1 MSERTP
7 RRLLE
12 GDANPFGRELLTAAR
27 SDRMSRHRSA
37 AAIAAAIAT
46 TAPASALAS
55 ADAGSGASAPAAPSA
70 GLSLVTKLALG
81 LAVAGGIALSVAYSE
96 RAPVSAP
103 VARAP
108 ALATPQEIDTTAP
121 GVPASPVQRAE
132 TTVSVHDLPA
142 VPSAHASSTSRTRPT
157 ASAARDVEAP
167 APGSDPTIDS
177 LDAELA
183 ALRRARGFLR
193 SGDPVQALDEL
204 ARYSARWPQG
214 RLGPEADALAVDA
227 ELAAGR
233 SDAAR
238 TRADAFLAKHGD
250 SPLAPRVR
258 RLRDQLESR

>member
-12 GDANPFGRELLTAAR
+12 GDGDPFGRELLTAAR
-27 SDRMSRHRSA
+27 SDRMSRHRGA
-37 AAIAAAIAT
+37 AAVAAAIAT
-46 TAPASALAS
+46 TAPGNAVASS
-55 ADAGSGASAPAAPSA
+55 HAGNGASAPAAPSA
-70 GLSLVTKLALG
+70 GLSLATKVALG
-81 LAVAGGIALSVAYSE
+81 VAVAGGLALSVLYGT
-96 RAPVSAP
+96 
-103 VARAP
+103 RAP
-108 ALATPQEIDTTAP
+108 APAPIAQATPRATPREIATTAP
-121 GVPASPVQRAE
+121 DLPASPVQRAE

-142 VPSAHASSTSRTRPT
+142 VPSAHASSRTRPG
-157 ASAARDVEAP
+157 ASAAREVDAP
-167 APGSDPTIDS
+167 SPATDPTIDS

-238 TRADAFLAKHGD
+238 TRANAFLAKHGD